1 MSCSFSS
8 PPPLHPLSLYPR
20 SCLLY
25 PPDTFAPCSLA
36 NPFNRPTPSSGN
48 KTDNIIGNVITRGRT
63 KPRGRGRWIEL
74 RRYRLA
80 RLTVVTALFRF
91 SRRPFNSTG
100 EGGTRECVNV
110 CMYAGEEEG
119 VIDRRPGKP
128 FVPLLPS
135 LRPRVIRQVTW
146 IFAIGRCTRCFQK
159 WRSSYLLP
167 SLPSPVVVKRV
178 NSVVA
183 SYLG

>member
-1 MSCSFSS
+1 M
-8 PPPLHPLSLYPR
+8 
-20 SCLLY
+20 
-25 PPDTFAPCSLA
+25 
-36 NPFNRPTPSSGN
+36 
-48 KTDNIIGNVITRGRT
+48 
-63 KPRGRGRWIEL
+63 
-74 RRYRLA
+74 
-80 RLTVVTALFRF
+80 VTALFRF

-183 SYLG
+183 SYLGKEVSAKKKKKKEGDPRVRVRMCSLCSWPAIKAITSAGT